1 MRRLFLRPAHG
12 ARPGSGRRAFRA
24 AAPEGLPVSENHLTE
39 AAPPGT
45 AERPQRP
52 SLPIVHPGSAAGS
65 GRPLADKPAARR
77 SVCRRR
83 EPSPPL
89 HPKRGLPRR
98 MRHWRKWPRSPL
110 CTHMLREAVPVPA
123 SARRSAKRQRSAVR
137 KMRYENIG
145 HRCPSPLPSEKTAR
159 SAPRLCL
166 LPSRTAPP
174 SDRPA
179 SPARRFLQKATPAC
193 QISAFSAEQATAE
206 QTPSAPTPRLSRAQ
220 KTPCCFLRRFLFAK
234 RSPLPEPVSR
244 KDDALRAYSA

>member
-1 MRRLFLRPAHG
+1 MRRLFLRSAHG

-89 HPKRGLPRR
+89 HPKRG
-98 MRHWRKWPRSPL
+98 
-110 CTHMLREAVPVPA
+110 PA
-123 SARRSAKRQRSAVR
+123 STDASLEEVA
-137 KMRYENIG
+137 
-145 HRCPSPLPSEKTAR
+145 PLPSLHSHAQRGRTRSGLRTPFREKAALRCPKDEVRKHRASLPLSPAVRENGT
-159 SAPRLCL
+159 LCPTP
-166 LPSRTAPP
+166 LPSALANGSALRPP
-174 SDRPA
+174 RVSCP
-179 SPARRFLQKATPAC
+179 P
-193 QISAFSAEQATAE
+193 
-206 QTPSAPTPRLSRAQ
+206 
-220 KTPCCFLRRFLFAK
+220 LFAK
-234 RSPLPEPVSR
+234 GDARLPNLSFQR
-244 KDDALRAYSA
+244 